1 MTFIRLDNV
10 TVRYPIFNARAT
22 SIRHHLLNIGTGGRL
37 SNDVGAVNVTA
48 LRDVTISIEN
58 GDRVGL
64 IGHNGAGK
72 STLLRTLAGIYVPTK
87 GTIERRGR
95 ISTIFEVG
103 AGLDPELS
111 GYENIRRMGL
121 LMGLSL
127 AQMDAALPEIEEL
140 TELGNFL
147 ALPVR
152 TYSAGMT
159 TRLMFAVATA
169 VPPEI
174 LLVDEILGAGD
185 SSFQKRAQARIDR
198 MISSASIFVFASHSN
213 ELLRRHC
220 NRFFELHHGVI
231 TEVSSDV
238 VSALG

>member
-1 MTFIRLDNV
+1 MTYIRLYNV

-22 SIRHHLLNIGTGGRL
+22 SIRHQLINISTGGRL
-37 SNDVGAVNVTA
+37 RNDVGAVSVTA
-48 LRDVTISIEN
+48 LRDVTMNI
-58 GDRVGL
+58 DRVGL

-72 STLLRTLAGIYVPTK
+72 STLLRTLAGIYEPSE
-87 GTIERRGR
+87 GRIERRGR
-95 ISTIFEVG
+95 ISTIFEIG

-127 AQMDAALPEIEEL
+127 SQMDAAIPEIEEL
-140 TELGNFL
+140 TELGDFL
-147 ALPVR
+147 SLPVR

-174 LLVDEILGAGD
+174 LLVDEMLGAGD
-185 SSFQKRAQARIDR
+185 SGFQKRAEERINR
-198 MISSASIFVFASHSN
+198 LISSASIFVFASHSP

-220 NRFFELHHGVI
+220 NRFFELRHGAV
-231 TEVSSDV
+231 TEVPAESL
-238 VSALG
+238 SALS